1 MKYALPMTSAFAN
14 NSSQRYFSL
23 LCLVTFLGSLSLS
36 TLIFLSALLNEEGY
50 SQQAIGSVLSAP
62 LIPTLIALFSAGAI
76 LQRISCIRLMIISQ
90 ALMMLGFIG
99 LEYALSSSPLST
111 IFRGLIGFGSG
122 FYFSASMIYVR
133 SLLSGPK
140 IIYFFGIYASMF
152 PLPNAFG
159 PIVAQW
165 YFKNH
170 GSDKFFLYM
179 ALPGL
184 LALLTLIALSI
195 IFKEFDRS
203 SKTPATGLH
212 SYYQILCVKRF
223 HALGLGIFSIGV
235 LWGFVTGYMALYLS
249 QHNFSVGLFFLPMS
263 LALFGSRFG
272 LLGILGGFSRPIL
285 IACSFGLMACAFAL
299 VLSLHSPLLIIVAGI
314 CFGVGYSLGFPILSV
329 WVSDSFDIDRR
340 PIALSAFN
348 ASFYCGI
355 FGVPCLIGYLA
366 LPPNSPYPL
375 FLLMAL
381 AIGMGI
387 FFSIAFKNQ
396 MQGRQA

>member
-1 MKYALPMTSAFAN
+1 MTSAFAN

-36 TLIFLSALLNEEGY
+36 ALIFLSALLNEDGY

-62 LIPTLIALFSAGAI
+62 LVPTLIALFSTGAL
-76 LQRISCIRLMIISQ
+76 LQKISCIRLMIISQ
-90 ALMMLGFIG
+90 ALMILGFIG
-99 LEYALSSSPLST
+99 LEYALSSSFLST

-170 GSDKFFLYM
+170 GSDGFFLYM

-203 SKTPATGLH
+203 SKPAAIRLH
-212 SYYQILCVKRF
+212 SYYQILCAKRF
-223 HALGLGIFSIGV
+223 HTLGLGIFSIGV

-272 LLGILGGFSRPIL
+272 LLGILSGFSCPVL
-285 IACSFGLMACAFAL
+285 VACSFVLMACAFAL
-299 VLSLHSPLLIIVAGI
+299 VLNLHSPIPIILAGI

-329 WVSDSFDIDRR
+329 WVSDSFDIDQR

-355 FGVPCLIGYLA
+355 FGVPSLIGLLA
-366 LPPNSPYPL
+366 LPPNSSYPL

-396 MQGRQA
+396 VQGRQA